1 MMKVYVIN
9 KNGNSLMPCKPAK
22 ARKLLRD
29 GKAKPVKRV
38 PFTIKL
44 NWDCEENIQPVT
56 LGIDKGSKI
65 SGYSAIANG
74 EILMSGYINHRTDVK
89 KNLETRA
96 ANRKQRRSRLW
107 HRPPRFDNRASSSRS
122 GRLPSSIKTN
132 ADEII
137 RVVNKLPLPITS
149 IIIEDVLIDI
159 ARLNDPNLF
168 GSAYQKSNRLHEN
181 LRLAFEA
188 KVFVNKYP
196 QKLLP
201 RKLLR
206 DDFCCQQCGV
216 KNTRLEAHHIKL
228 TSEGGKDTINNLIT
242 LCSKCHSKVHS
253 GKIQLKAKGVSGFKD
268 KIAQRTMQGKHY
280 LYTSLSQ
287 KYGLARVYGY
297 QTAEFRKEIGLQKD
311 HDSDALA
318 IATLST
324 GELISFH
331 RENFSHINFR
341 PVQTRRRYHDLPA
354 SGRGRV
360 KYQINENSGGFRKGD
375 IVLVKDRYVKQV
387 NSIYSTGAL
396 AFKRVKGEP
405 STLSRRF
412 CLVIW
417 SPKL

>member
-9 KNGNSLMPCKPAK
+9 NNGNPLMPCKPAK

-38 PFTIKL
+38 PFTIQL
-44 NWDCEENIQPVT
+44 TWDCEENLQPIT
-56 LGIDKGSKI
+56 IGIDKGSKI
-65 SGYSAIANG
+65 TGFCAIANG
-74 EILMSGYINHRTDVK
+74 EILMSGYINHRTEVK

-96 ANRKQRRSRLW
+96 ANRRQRRSRLW
-107 HRPPRFDNRASSSRS
+107 YRPPRFDNRASSKRS
-122 GRLPSSIKTN
+122 GRLLPSIKAN

-149 IIIEDVLIDI
+149 VIIEDVLIDI
-159 ARLNDPNLF
+159 ARLNDPNLK

-181 LRLAFEA
+181 LRLAT
-188 KVFVNKYP
+188 
-196 QKLLP
+196 
-201 RKLLR
+201 LLR
-206 DDFCCQQCGV
+206 DDFRCQQCGV

-242 LCSKCHSKVHS
+242 LCEQCHSKVHS
-253 GKIQLKAKGVSGFKD
+253 GKIHLRKPGVSGFKD

-280 LYTSLSQ
+280 LYSSLNQ
-287 KYGLARVYGY
+287 KYGLDRVYGY
-297 QTAEFRKEIGLQKD
+297 QTAEFRKEIGLPKD

-318 IATLST
+318 IATLGT

-331 RENFSHINFR
+331 RDNFYQINFR

-405 STLSRRF
+405 GSSM
-412 CLVIW
+412 
-417 SPKL
+417 PKNCRLLERQSSIVFSSI

>member
-9 KNGNSLMPCKPAK
+9 KNGNPLMPCKPAK

-29 GKAKPVKRV
+29 GKALPVKRV
-38 PFTIKL
+38 PFTIQL
-44 NWDCEENIQPVT
+44 SWDCEKNLQPIT
-56 LGIDKGSKI
+56 IGIDKGSKI
-65 SGYSAIANG
+65 TGYSAIANG
-74 EILMSGYINHRTDVK
+74 EILMSGYIIHRTEVT

-96 ANRKQRRSRLW
+96 ANRRQRRGRLW
-107 HRPPRFDNRASSSRS
+107 YRPPRFNNRASSKRS
-122 GRLPSSIKTN
+122 GRLPPSIKAN
-132 ADEII
+132 ADEVI
-137 RVVNKLPLPITS
+137 RIVNKLPLPITS
-149 IIIEDVLIDI
+149 VIIEDVLIDI
-159 ARLNDPNLF
+159 ARLNDPKLK

-181 LRLAFEA
+181 LRIATLM
-188 KVFVNKYP
+188 
-196 QKLLP
+196 
-201 RKLLR
+201 R
-206 DDFCCQQCGV
+206 DDFRCQQCRV

-280 LYTSLSQ
+280 LETNLSK
-287 KYGLARVYGY
+287 KYDFERVYGY

-318 IATLST
+318 IATLGT

-331 RENFSHINFR
+331 RDNFYPINFR

-360 KYQINENSGGFRKGD
+360 KYQINESSGGFKKGD

-405 STLSRRF
+405 SNSM
-412 CLVIW
+412 
-417 SPKL
+417 PKNCRLLERQSSIVFDSI